1 MIQSRNIAFCPETP
15 HQRAS
20 IVKILGCLGLALVG
34 APNHS
39 TICAFKWCDATFS
52 TLTESQLSLLS
63 PVPIYNLLCKD
74 ISKRMV
80 SVCHSE
86 IFSRSLNV
94 DPRRYY
100 GPLVSKSNRNAAHDG
115 TVVQGPLLALDP
127 DKIYSQLVNNT
138 DQDEVIDYRVPV
150 FRGAIPFVY
159 IKRRPLAERFSN
171 RNSSVVLR
179 NPSDIFAKTELE
191 QIIKFAIRIG
201 MDFGELDIL
210 RDATTGQLSVVDAN
224 NTPYGP
230 PSGLSPAETEE
241 AIASMAAAFDLA
253 FIQQA
258 TAT

>member
-1 MIQSRNIAFCPETP
+1 MIQSRNIAFCPEIP
-15 HQRAS
+15 HHRAS
-20 IVKILGCLGLALVG
+20 IVKILGRLGLALVVK
-34 APNHS
+34 PDHN

-52 TLTESQLSLLS
+52 TLTESQLLLLS
-63 PVPIYNLLCKD
+63 PVPIYNLLCTD

-86 IFSRSLNV
+86 IFLRSLNV
-94 DPRRYY
+94 DPRKYD

-115 TVVQGPLLALDP
+115 IVVQGPLLALDP
-127 DKIYSQLVNNT
+127 DKIYSPLVNNT
-138 DQDEVIDYRVPV
+138 DRDEVIDYRAPV

-179 NPSDIFAKTELE
+179 NPSDVFATTELE
-191 QIIKFAIRIG
+191 KIIKFASRIG

-210 RDATTGQLSVVDAN
+210 RDTTTGQLSVVDAN

-230 PSGLSPAETEE
+230 PSRLSTTETEE
-241 AIASMAAAFDLA
+241 AIASMASAFDLA
-253 FIQQA
+253 FDQQW